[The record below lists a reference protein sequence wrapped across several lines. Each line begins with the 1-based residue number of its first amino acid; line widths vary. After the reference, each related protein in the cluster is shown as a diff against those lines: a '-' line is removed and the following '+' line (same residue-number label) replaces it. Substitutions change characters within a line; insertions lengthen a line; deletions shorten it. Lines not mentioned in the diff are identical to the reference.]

1 MQNNTPVLNVM
12 GLLPGSVIS
21 LPDPNSN
28 AHYLLIIGYDYQ
40 PCFSP
45 EKLGE

>member
-1 MQNNTPVLNVM
+1 MLS
-12 GLLPGSVIS
+12 GSVIS
-21 LPDPNSN
+21 SPDPNSK

-40 PCFSP
+40 PCFSL